1 MYLEEEFGYGSVA
14 FIEPSDAE
22 DRNRGTRSFLIDNQ
36 GRQRI
41 YFSTEVLEDTRDPRR
56 VLQNL
61 NGSEVADLHQE
72 SCGCACYDDDR
83 GTSNSW
89 RGMNFSKRCAVVQ
102 EPIPP
107 RTA

>member
-1 MYLEEEFGYGSVA
+1 MRASRTSLELGIACARMYLEQEFGYGNVA

-22 DRNRGTRSFLIDNQ
+22 DRNRGTRSFWIDNQ

-61 NGSEVADLHQE
+61 NGSE
-72 SCGCACYDDDR
+72 R
-83 GTSNSW
+83 SNYIRNAGYAS
-89 RGMNFSKRCAVVQ
+89 
-102 EPIPP
+102 I
-107 RTA
+107 